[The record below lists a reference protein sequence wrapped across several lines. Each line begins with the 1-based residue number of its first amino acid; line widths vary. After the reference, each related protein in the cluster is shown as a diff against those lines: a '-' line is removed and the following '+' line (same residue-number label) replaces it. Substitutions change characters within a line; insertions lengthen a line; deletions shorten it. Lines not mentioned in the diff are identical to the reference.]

1 MHHQPD
7 ETVERAMARGAK
19 VKVSPH
25 SVDNPGVGLW
35 QLLQMCLPSQSPGY
49 VLSEKGN
56 QVLFLLV
63 RLSRLHVRV
72 VCHHDSQRQSTRT
85 TKGHM
90 ITAGGGRNAW

>member
-1 MHHQPD
+1 
-7 ETVERAMARGAK
+7 MARGAK

-35 QLLQMCLPSQSPGY
+35 QLLQMCLLSQSPGHI
-49 VLSEKGN
+49 LSEKGN

-72 VCHHDSQRQSTRT
+72 VCHHDSQKESTRT
-85 TKGHM
+85 TKGHV
-90 ITAGGGRNAW
+90 ITAGGEECWVISSKIAEF